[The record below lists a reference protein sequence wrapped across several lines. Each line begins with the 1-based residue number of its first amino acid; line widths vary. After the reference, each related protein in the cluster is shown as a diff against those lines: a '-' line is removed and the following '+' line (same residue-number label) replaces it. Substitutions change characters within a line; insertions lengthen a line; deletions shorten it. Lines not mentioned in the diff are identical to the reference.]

1 MKIQIGTL
9 NSRIITDNQ
18 ELLDSLYRLY
28 SEKSPGY
35 QYSTAYR
42 RRNWDGNIHFM
53 AKNGTFKSGLLT
65 RVLEDLEKGI
75 DAKDSDITN
84 EEEEPID
91 KENEPMGLMA
101 RRE

>member
-1 MKIQIGTL
+1 IKYNTGMERDTKDETEDAAIA
-9 NSRIITDNQ
+9 S
-18 ELLDSLYRLY
+18 
-28 SEKSPGY
+28 
-35 QYSTAYR
+35 
-42 RRNWDGNIHFM
+42 
-53 AKNGTFKSGLLT
+53 
-65 RVLEDLEKGI
+65 VLEDLEKGI